1 MILFTSVTDKTNSN
15 ADTRRMLVRFLIA
28 AIAAAGFFLIYDQFS
43 HDVRSPYMTFL
54 FAWPLLLGV
63 LPASLFLLKGHV
75 NRGRSRTAP
84 GPWVRL
90 FWGGG
95 VAAATLSSMLRGIF
109 EIAGTASI
117 HQTILLGIGFT
128 FLAAAICL
136 YLAGRSTVQPRSEN
150 SFYSRPSGGMSG
162 DSSVNA

>member
-1 MILFTSVTDKTNSN
+1 
-15 ADTRRMLVRFLIA
+15 MLIRFLIA

-63 LPASLFLLKGHV
+63 LPAGLLLLKEHV
-75 NRGRSRTAP
+75 KRGRGTTAP

-95 VAAATLSSMLRGIF
+95 VAAVTLSSMLRGIF

-117 HQTILLGIGFT
+117 HQVILMGAGIA
-128 FLAAAICL
+128 FLAAAVCL
-136 YLAGRSTVQPRSEN
+136 QFAGRRAMRTITASPGS
-150 SFYSRPSGGMSG
+150 
-162 DSSVNA
+162 